1 MGNSGNPVIITC
13 RTPLRHAWN
22 RPAYGVGFKND
33 GMTSILVTLS
43 ILSLSLSF
51 FFRWVEN
58 RLFEKKGREKISFG
72 SSLSLFRFLVSR
84 SLRFSARRS
93 EDRRARDDTF
103 DVVSLSRVLLTPWT
117 NFHGCYFIRGGGGFR
132 CRVCRSP
139 ASSFPVVYVIAFLL
153 GSIFW
158 LFFFFVEGILSFFFL
173 SFSFF
178 LFCVV
183 FHNRVRKI
191 CIRGDGKMALWMDI
205 YDYVLE
211 DCYVTNGRRKLRP
224 Y

>member
-84 SLRFSARRS
+84 SLRFWARRS
-93 EDRRARDDTF
+93 EDGRARDDTF
-103 DVVSLSRVLLTPWT
+103 DVVSLSRVLLTPWI
-117 NFHGCYFIRGGGGFR
+117 NFHGCYFITGGDFVVAFVVR
-132 CRVCRSP
+132 PHP
-139 ASSFPVVYVIAFLL
+139 AFQLCTL
-153 GSIFW
+153 
-158 LFFFFVEGILSFFFL
+158 
-173 SFSFF
+173 
-178 LFCVV
+178 
-183 FHNRVRKI
+183 
-191 CIRGDGKMALWMDI
+191 
-205 YDYVLE
+205 
-211 DCYVTNGRRKLRP
+211 
-224 Y
+224 

>member
-84 SLRFSARRS
+84 SLRFWARRS

-103 DVVSLSRVLLTPWT
+103 DVELALASFVNTVDKFSRLL
-117 NFHGCYFIRGGGGFR
+117 FYKGGRDFVVAFVVR
-132 CRVCRSP
+132 PHP
-139 ASSFPVVYVIAFLL
+139 AFQLCTL
-153 GSIFW
+153 
-158 LFFFFVEGILSFFFL
+158 
-173 SFSFF
+173 
-178 LFCVV
+178 
-183 FHNRVRKI
+183 
-191 CIRGDGKMALWMDI
+191 
-205 YDYVLE
+205 
-211 DCYVTNGRRKLRP
+211 
-224 Y
+224 

>member
-1 MGNSGNPVIITC
+1 MIITC

-33 GMTSILVTLS
+33 GMTSILVTPS

-84 SLRFSARRS
+84 SLRFWAWRS

-117 NFHGCYFIRGGGGFR
+117 NFHGCYFIRGGGISLSR
-132 CRVCRSP
+132 
-139 ASSFPVVYVIAFLL
+139 
-153 GSIFW
+153 
-158 LFFFFVEGILSFFFL
+158 LSFARIQLSSCVRYSFSTRFYFLAFFL
-173 SFSFF
+173 FCRRDSFFLFSFFLF

>member
-33 GMTSILVTLS
+33 GMTSILYRF
-43 ILSLSLSF
+43 SLSLSF

-84 SLRFSARRS
+84 SLRFWARRS

-117 NFHGCYFIRGGGGFR
+117 NFHGCYFIRGGGISLSR
-132 CRVCRSP
+132 
-139 ASSFPVVYVIAFLL
+139 
-153 GSIFW
+153 
-158 LFFFFVEGILSFFFL
+158 LSFARIQLSSCVRYSFSTRFYFLAFFL
-173 SFSFF
+173 FCRRDSFFLFSFF
-178 LFCVV
+178 LFFFVLC
-183 FHNRVRKI
+183 RVSQQ
-191 CIRGDGKMALWMDI
+191 G
-205 YDYVLE
+205 
-211 DCYVTNGRRKLRP
+211 
-224 Y
+224 

>member
-84 SLRFSARRS
+84 SLRFWARRS

-117 NFHGCYFIRGGGGFR
+117 NFHGCYFIRGGGISLSR
-132 CRVCRSP
+132 
-139 ASSFPVVYVIAFLL
+139 
-153 GSIFW
+153 
-158 LFFFFVEGILSFFFL
+158 LSFARIQLSSCVRYSFSTRFYFLAFFL
-173 SFSFF
+173 FCRRDSFFLFSFFLFFF

>member
-72 SSLSLFRFLVSR
+72 SSLFLFRFLVSR

-117 NFHGCYFIRGGGGFR
+117 NFHGCYFITGGDFVVAFVVR
-132 CRVCRSP
+132 PHP
-139 ASSFPVVYVIAFLL
+139 AFQLCTL
-153 GSIFW
+153 
-158 LFFFFVEGILSFFFL
+158 
-173 SFSFF
+173 
-178 LFCVV
+178 
-183 FHNRVRKI
+183 
-191 CIRGDGKMALWMDI
+191 
-205 YDYVLE
+205 
-211 DCYVTNGRRKLRP
+211 
-224 Y
+224 